1 MTGFIALSLQDAAVD
16 RLPLAVDKRFLFP
29 TYAEQAR
36 IQDRQDNL

>member
-29 TYAEQAR
+29 TYAASPNPR
-36 IQDRQDNL
+36 PAG